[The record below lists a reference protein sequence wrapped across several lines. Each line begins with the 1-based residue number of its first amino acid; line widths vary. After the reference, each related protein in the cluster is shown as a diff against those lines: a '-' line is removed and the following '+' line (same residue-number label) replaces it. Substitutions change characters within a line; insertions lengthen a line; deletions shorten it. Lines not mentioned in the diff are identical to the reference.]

1 MLVGRQLGLKGGSVG
16 LRCLSVAA
24 GEASEALGHVE
35 AGEGRLDRNRDGTKR
50 LSFAIVG
57 PPHLETVNRLLYAT
71 YHNYEPLTK
80 HLGLC
85 KGLNSMRDVDKE
97 VERILVKN
105 LTLLAYDDE
114 GKPVGV
120 AVNNSC
126 CKEEMQVT
134 MEEALDGIE
143 ESYRPIQAI
152 HHTLRRQ
159 NSHIYE
165 EIGTDKMFSIR
176 MIGVEVESRGQGVAT
191 NLIRR
196 SILLAGCL
204 GFRAIKA
211 EATGSFGMKTFAT
224 VGMQPASSIRYADFE
239 YEGRKIFEG
248 IGSSEA
254 DSQGNPDTEITF
266 MKKKFFQSALKH
278 IL

>member
-1 MLVGRQLGLKGGSVG
+1 MG
-16 LRCLSVAA
+16 
-24 GEASEALGHVE
+24 
-35 AGEGRLDRNRDGTKR
+35 
-50 LSFAIVG
+50 
-57 PPHLETVNRLLYAT
+57 
-71 YHNYEPLTK
+71 
-80 HLGLC
+80 
-85 KGLNSMRDVDKE
+85 
-97 VERILVKN
+97 
-105 LTLLAYDDE
+105 
-114 GKPVGV
+114 
-120 AVNNSC
+120 

-134 MEEALDGIE
+134 MEKALDGVE

-176 MIGVEVESRGQGVAT
+176 MIGVDVESRGQGVAT

-211 EATGSFGMKTFAT
+211 EATGSFSKEAFEK
-224 VGMQPASSIRYADFE
+224 VGMIPASSIKYKDFV
-239 YEGRKIFEG
+239 FEG
-248 IGSSEA
+248 KKVFEGLGKE
-254 DSQGNPDTEITF
+254 NTEITF

>member
-1 MLVGRQLGLKGGSVG
+1 MLVTKGLQRASQALGQGARL
-16 LRCLSVAA
+16 LSVSA
-24 GEASEALGHVE
+24 GEAREAAQHLQE
-35 AGEGRLDRNRDGTKR
+35 TEGRLDRNRDGTKR
-50 LSFAIVG
+50 LNFAIVG
-57 PPHLETVNRLLYAT
+57 PPDLETVNKLLYAT
-71 YHNYEPLTK
+71 YHPYEPLTR

-85 KGLNSMRDVDKE
+85 TAAGQLNSLKDVDRM
-97 VERILVKN
+97 VEEILVKN
-105 LTLLAYDDE
+105 LTLVAYDDS
-114 GKPVGV
+114 GKPVGA

-126 CKEEMQVT
+126 SKEEMALT
-134 MEEALDGIE
+134 MDQAIQGVEDPR
-143 ESYRPIQAI
+143 YRPIQAI

-159 NSHIYE
+159 NRHIYE

-211 EATGSFGMKTFAT
+211 EATGKFGRETFAK
-224 VGMQPASSIRYADFE
+224 VGMMPGSSIGYSDFTYSGE
-239 YEGRKIFEG
+239 KVFAGMENG
-248 IGSSEA
+248 
-254 DSQGNPDTEITF
+254 DNEITF

>member
-1 MLVGRQLGLKGGSVG
+1 M
-16 LRCLSVAA
+16 
-24 GEASEALGHVE
+24 
-35 AGEGRLDRNRDGTKR
+35 
-50 LSFAIVG
+50 G
-57 PPHLETVNRLLYAT
+57 PPHLETVNRLLYDT

-80 HLGLC
+80 YLGLC
-85 KGLNSMRDVDKE
+85 KGLNSLRDVDRE
-97 VERILVKN
+97 VEQILVKN
-105 LTLLAYDDE
+105 LTLLAYDDD

-126 CKEEMQVT
+126 CKDEMKVT
-134 MEEALDGIE
+134 LEEALKGVE

-224 VGMQPASSIRYADFE
+224 VGMQPASSIRFDQNHYR
-239 YEGRKIFEG
+239 GCNG
-248 IGSSEA
+248 
-254 DSQGNPDTEITF
+254 
-266 MKKKFFQSALKH
+266 
-278 IL
+278 

>member
-1 MLVGRQLGLKGGSVG
+1 MSHIFLQ
-16 LRCLSVAA
+16 
-24 GEASEALGHVE
+24 
-35 AGEGRLDRNRDGTKR
+35 DGTKR

-85 KGLNSMRDVDKE
+85 KGLNSMKDVDKE
-97 VERILVKN
+97 VEQILVKN

-126 CKEEMQVT
+126 CKEEMKVT
-134 MEEALDGIE
+134 MEEALDGVE

-211 EATGSFGMKTFAT
+211 EATGNFGMKTFAT
-224 VGMQPASSIRYADFE
+224 VGMQPASSIRFFDQHRFNILTFQPPGMLILSSRA
-239 YEGRKIFEG
+239 GRYLKASDQVKLILR
-248 IGSSEA
+248 
-254 DSQGNPDTEITF
+254 EILTQ
-266 MKKKFFQSALKH
+266 KSLS
-278 IL
+278 

>member
-1 MLVGRQLGLKGGSVG
+1 M
-16 LRCLSVAA
+16 
-24 GEASEALGHVE
+24 
-35 AGEGRLDRNRDGTKR
+35 
-50 LSFAIVG
+50 
-57 PPHLETVNRLLYAT
+57 YAT

-85 KGLNSMRDVDKE
+85 KGLNSLKDVDRE
-97 VERILVKN
+97 EERILVKN

-126 CKEEMQVT
+126 SKEEMEMS
-134 MEEALDGIE
+134 MEAALEDVE

-159 NSHIYE
+159 NRHIYE

-224 VGMQPASSIRYADFE
+224 VGMQPASAIRFY
-239 YEGRKIFEG
+239 
-248 IGSSEA
+248 SSLSHSTYLST
-254 DSQGNPDTEITF
+254 SQVCG
-266 MKKKFFQSALKH
+266 L
-278 IL
+278 

>member
-1 MLVGRQLGLKGGSVG
+1 MLVGRQLSLKVGSAAG
-16 LRCLSVAA
+16 LRCFSVAA
-24 GEASEALGHVE
+24 GEASEALEHLE
-35 AGEGRLDRNRDGTKR
+35 ASEGRLDRNRDGTKR

-85 KGLNSMRDVDKE
+85 KGLNSMRDVDRE
-97 VERILVKN
+97 VKQILVKN

-126 CKEEMQVT
+126 CKEEMKVT
-134 MEEALDGIE
+134 MEEALEGVE

-152 HHTLRRQ
+152 HHTLRRE

-224 VGMQPASSIRYADFE
+224 VGMQPASSIRYTDFE
-239 YEGRKIFEG
+239 YEGKKIFEG

-254 DSQGNPDTEITF
+254 DSEGNFLTS
-266 MKKKFFQSALKH
+266 MLSQSVAVSN
-278 IL
+278 

>member
-35 AGEGRLDRNRDGTKR
+35 ASEGRLDRNRDGTKR

-85 KGLNSMRDVDKE
+85 KGLNSMKDVDKE
-97 VERILVKN
+97 VEQILVKN

-126 CKEEMQVT
+126 CKEEMKVT
-134 MEEALDGIE
+134 MEEALHGVE

-211 EATGSFGMKTFAT
+211 EATGNFGMKTFAT

-239 YEGRKIFEG
+239 FEGRKIFEG

-254 DSQGNPDTEITF
+254 DSEGNLDTEITF